1 MDSDITVCDRSC
13 SVLLCGVKR
22 FDPMK
27 FYWNDVELTEEEY
40 NQKWKEWLEYLKAN
54 EEKEEEQ
61 KPKKTRK
68 KK

>member
-40 NQKWKEWLEYLKAN
+40 NQKWKEWLEYESTIINNYGKS
-54 EEKEEEQ
+54 E
-61 KPKKTRK
+61 RIHG
-68 KK
+68 